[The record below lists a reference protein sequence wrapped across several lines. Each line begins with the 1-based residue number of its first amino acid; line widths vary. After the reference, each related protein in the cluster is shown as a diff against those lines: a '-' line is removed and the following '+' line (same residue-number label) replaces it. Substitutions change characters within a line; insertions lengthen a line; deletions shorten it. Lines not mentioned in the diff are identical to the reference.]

1 MSIKDFTIL
10 AKLGTCSLTQAKALT
25 PLSTRSSASRTA

>member
-10 AKLGTCSLTQAKALT
+10 AKLGKKNYIKDREH
-25 PLSTRSSASRTA
+25 TRQYTKYKG

>member
-10 AKLGTCSLTQAKALT
+10 AKLGNPILTKAREHT
-25 PLSTRSSASRTA
+25 PQSTKCKD